1 MTTATSFS
9 HQNDAGSRMCNTR
22 YWENLILVVVL
33 VLESKTHLWSSV
45 WLLHSFYVNLYIL
58 SLWLF
63 CSPSQS
69 LDYETTSSYSLTVNV
84 TDGTSIVSQ
93 PLTIS
98 VRDTNDPPVFTNSPY
113 AASVNEN
120 EAAGQVYTASATDQD
135 SGKCFGKINTR
146 DLIAYTRRVIG

>member
-22 YWENLILVVVL
+22 NWENLILVVVL

-98 VRDTNDPPVFTNSPY
+98 IRDANDAPVFTNSPY
-113 AASVNEN
+113 SASVNEN
-120 EAAGQVYTASATDQD
+120 EAAGQVYTAIAADQD